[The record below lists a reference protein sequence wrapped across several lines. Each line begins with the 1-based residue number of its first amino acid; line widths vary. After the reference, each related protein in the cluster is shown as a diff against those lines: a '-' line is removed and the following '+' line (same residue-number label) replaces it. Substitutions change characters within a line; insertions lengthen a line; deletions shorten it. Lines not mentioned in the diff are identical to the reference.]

1 MTIKICSISLIDNL
15 LKKKDFNMMIKM
27 TGKIYIVG
35 IGPGSSEYLTKLA
48 IDTVK
53 NSDYTVGS
61 TRAIE
66 LFDDVQNKIAFNV
79 KELLDKLNEGVELAC
94 EGNTVSILS
103 TGDPGFSGVLNTVL
117 RISDEKG
124 FDKSNIEVIPGI
136 SSLQLAAARNHIQW
150 DNANVMTFHG
160 RENIEEILPVI
171 NNGKTTIALPSR
183 KVKDMAQFLLDN
195 GVDENRKV
203 VVCER
208 LSYDD
213 EKIVESTLK
222 DIAES
227 EFTYMCIM
235 VIY

>member
-1 MTIKICSISLIDNL
+1 MEN
-15 LKKKDFNMMIKM
+15 
-27 TGKIYIVG
+27 KIYIIG
-35 IGPGSSEYLTKLA
+35 IGPGSSEYLTKKA
-48 IDTVK
+48 VDTVK
-53 NSDYTVGS
+53 TSDYTVGS
-61 TRAIE
+61 TRAID
-66 LFDDVQNKIAFNV
+66 LFDDVNNKIAFNV
-79 KELLDKLNEGVELAC
+79 KDLLDKLEKGVDLAI

-117 RISDEKG
+117 RIANEKN
-124 FDKSNIEVIPGI
+124 FPEEKIEVIPGI

-160 RENIEEILPVI
+160 RENIEDILKVI
-171 NNGKTTIALPSR
+171 NNGKTTITLPSK
-183 KVKDMAQFLLDN
+183 KVRDMAQFLLDN
-195 GVDENRKV
+195 GVDEHREV

-213 EKIVESTLK
+213 EKIVRSTLK
-222 DIAES
+222 DIANS

>member
-1 MTIKICSISLIDNL
+1 MEN
-15 LKKKDFNMMIKM
+15 
-27 TGKIYIVG
+27 KIYIIG
-35 IGPGSSEYLTKLA
+35 IGPGSSEYLTKKA

-53 NSDYTVGS
+53 TSDYTVGS
-61 TRAIE
+61 TRAID
-66 LFDDVQNKIAFNV
+66 LFDDVNNKIAFNV
-79 KELLDKLNEGVELAC
+79 KDLLDKLEKGVDLAI

-117 RISDEKG
+117 RIANDKNFPEEK
-124 FDKSNIEVIPGI
+124 IEIIPGI

-160 RENIEEILPVI
+160 RENIEDILKVI
-171 NNGKTTIALPSR
+171 NNGKTTIALPSK
-183 KVKDMAQFLLDN
+183 KVRDMAQFLLDN
-195 GVDENRKV
+195 GVDEHRKV

-213 EKIVESTLK
+213 EKIVRSTLK
-222 DIAES
+222 DIANS

>member
-1 MTIKICSISLIDNL
+1 MEN
-15 LKKKDFNMMIKM
+15 
-27 TGKIYIVG
+27 KIYIIG
-35 IGPGSSEYLTKLA
+35 IGPGSSEYLTKKA
-48 IDTVK
+48 VDTVK
-53 NSDYTVGS
+53 TSDYTVGS
-61 TRAIE
+61 TRAID
-66 LFDDVQNKIAFNV
+66 LFDDVNNKIAFNV
-79 KELLDKLNEGVELAC
+79 KDLLDKLEKGVDLAI

-117 RISDEKG
+117 RIANEKK
-124 FDKSNIEVIPGI
+124 FPEEKIEVIPGI

-160 RENIEEILPVI
+160 RENIEDILKVI
-171 NNGKTTIALPSR
+171 NNGKTTIALPSK
-183 KVKDMAQFLLDN
+183 KVRDMAQFLLDN
-195 GVDENRKV
+195 GVDEHREV

-213 EKIVESTLK
+213 EKIVRSTLK
-222 DIAES
+222 DIANS

>member
-1 MTIKICSISLIDNL
+1 MSRGLGDVYKRQA
-15 LKKKDFNMMIKM
+15 
-27 TGKIYIVG
+27 V
-35 IGPGSSEYLTKLA
+35 
-48 IDTVK
+48 DTVK
-53 NSDYTVGS
+53 TSDYTVGS
-61 TRAIE
+61 TRAID
-66 LFDDVQNKIAFNV
+66 LFDDVNNKIAFNV
-79 KELLDKLNEGVELAC
+79 KDLLDKLEKGVDLAI

-117 RISDEKG
+117 RIANEKN
-124 FDKSNIEVIPGI
+124 FPEEKIEVIPGI

-160 RENIEEILPVI
+160 RENIEDILKVI
-171 NNGKTTIALPSR
+171 NNGKTTIALPSK
-183 KVKDMAQFLLDN
+183 KVRDMAQFLLDN
-195 GVDENRKV
+195 GVDEHREV

-213 EKIVESTLK
+213 EKIVRSTLK
-222 DIAES
+222 DIANS

>member
-1 MTIKICSISLIDNL
+1 MEN
-15 LKKKDFNMMIKM
+15 
-27 TGKIYIVG
+27 KIYIIG
-35 IGPGSSEYLTKLA
+35 IGPGSSEYLTKKA
-48 IDTVK
+48 VDTVK
-53 NSDYTVGS
+53 TSDYTVGS
-61 TRAIE
+61 TRAIY
-66 LFDDVQNKIAFNV
+66 LFDDVNNKIAFNV
-79 KELLDKLNEGVELAC
+79 KDLLDKLEKGVDLAI

-117 RISDEKG
+117 RIANEKN
-124 FDKSNIEVIPGI
+124 FPEEKIEVIPGI

-160 RENIEEILPVI
+160 RENIEDILKVI
-171 NNGKTTIALPSR
+171 NNGKTTIALPSK
-183 KVKDMAQFLLDN
+183 KVRDMAQFLLDN
-195 GVDENRKV
+195 CVDEHREV

-213 EKIVESTLK
+213 EKIVRSTLK
-222 DIAES
+222 DIANS

>member
-1 MTIKICSISLIDNL
+1 MEN
-15 LKKKDFNMMIKM
+15 
-27 TGKIYIVG
+27 KIYIIG
-35 IGPGSSEYLTKLA
+35 IGPGSSEYLTKKA
-48 IDTVK
+48 VDTVK
-53 NSDYTVGS
+53 TSDYTVGS
-61 TRAIE
+61 TRAID
-66 LFDDVQNKIAFNV
+66 LFDDVNNKIAFNV
-79 KELLDKLNEGVELAC
+79 KDLLDKLEKGVDLAI

-117 RISDEKG
+117 RIANEKN
-124 FDKSNIEVIPGI
+124 FPEEKIEVIPGI

-160 RENIEEILPVI
+160 RENIEDILKVI
-171 NNGKTTIALPSR
+171 NNSKTTIALPSKKIR
-183 KVKDMAQFLLDN
+183 DMAQFLLDN
-195 GVDENRKV
+195 GVDEHREV

-213 EKIVESTLK
+213 EKIVRSTLK
-222 DIAES
+222 DIANS

>member
-1 MTIKICSISLIDNL
+1 MEN
-15 LKKKDFNMMIKM
+15 
-27 TGKIYIVG
+27 KIYIIG
-35 IGPGSSEYLTKLA
+35 IGPGSSEYLTKKA

-53 NSDYTVGS
+53 SSDYTVGS
-61 TRAIE
+61 TRAID
-66 LFDDVQNKIAFNV
+66 LFDDVNNKLAFNV
-79 KELLDKLNEGVELAC
+79 KDLLDKLEKGVDLAI

-117 RISDEKG
+117 RIANDKNFPKEK
-124 FDKSNIEVIPGI
+124 IEVIPGI

-160 RENIEEILPVI
+160 RENIEDILKVI
-171 NNGKTTIALPSR
+171 NNGKTTIALPSK
-183 KVKDMAQFLLDN
+183 KVRDMAQFLLDN
-195 GVDENRKV
+195 GENENRQV

-213 EKIVESTLK
+213 EKIVQSTLK
-222 DIAES
+222 DIASS

-235 VIY
+235 IIY

>member
-1 MTIKICSISLIDNL
+1 
-15 LKKKDFNMMIKM
+15 MIEM
-27 TGKIYIVG
+27 CGKIYIIG
-35 IGPGSSEYLTKLA
+35 IGPGSSEYLTKKA

-53 NSDYTVGS
+53 ASDYTVGS

-66 LFDDVQNKIAFNV
+66 LFDDVQNTIAFNV
-79 KELLDKLNEGVELAC
+79 KELVDTLKKGVQLAYD
-94 EGNTVSILS
+94 GNTVSILS

-117 RISDEKG
+117 RLSGEIG
-124 FDKSNIEVIPGI
+124 FPKESIEVIPGI
-136 SSLQLAAARNHIQW
+136 SSLQLAAARCHIQW

-195 GVDENRKV
+195 GVEPTRKV

-208 LSYDD
+208 LSYPD
-213 EKIVESTLK
+213 ERIVEATLN
-222 DIAES
+222 DIATS

>member
-1 MTIKICSISLIDNL
+1 MEN
-15 LKKKDFNMMIKM
+15 
-27 TGKIYIVG
+27 KIYIIG
-35 IGPGSSEYLTKLA
+35 IGPGSSEYLTKKA
-48 IDTVK
+48 VDTVK
-53 NSDYTVGS
+53 TSDYTVGS
-61 TRAIE
+61 TRAID
-66 LFDDVQNKIAFNV
+66 LFDDVNNKIAFNV
-79 KELLDKLNEGVELAC
+79 KDLLDKLEKGVNLAI

-117 RISDEKG
+117 RIANEKN
-124 FDKSNIEVIPGI
+124 FPEEKIEVIPGI

-160 RENIEEILPVI
+160 RENIEDILKVI
-171 NNGKTTIALPSR
+171 NNGKTTIALPSK
-183 KVKDMAQFLLDN
+183 KVRDMAQFLLDN
-195 GVDENRKV
+195 GVDEHREV

-213 EKIVESTLK
+213 EKIVRSTLK
-222 DIAES
+222 DIANS